1 MDQLLEV
8 ALAAEQEQIHQ
19 VRYTLLLRKVHPRY
33 SRHTRRHNLL
43 RVVRRNLQRV
53 VRLYIL
59 RTINTS
65 VSHIPDDR

>member
-19 VRYTLLLRKVHPRY
+19 VRYTPLLRKEHPRC
-33 SRHTRRHNLL
+33 SHHTRRHNLL
-43 RVVRRNLQRV
+43 RVVRRNLQRA

-59 RTINTS
+59 RTISTS
-65 VSHIPDDR
+65 VSNIPDDR